1 MNQLP
6 LTTRSL
12 GSTGLRL
19 TEIAFGAASIGNLY
33 RAATDDEASDAV
45 ERAYERG
52 IRYFDTAPHYGLG
65 LSERR
70 LGRALAGY
78 PRHEYVISTKVGRLL
93 TPNPQPTPR
102 DTDGFDV
109 PGDLLRVWDFSRDG
123 VRRSLDDSL
132 LRLGTDHVEIV
143 YAHDPDQFRA
153 GAARDA
159 LEALAELRAQGVVRA
174 IGVGTNSVDEL
185 SDLFRDGLLDV
196 AMLAGRYTLLENG
209 GLRTVLEPALAAGA
223 GIVVVGVY
231 NTGLL
236 STAWP
241 ASDARYD
248 YGQAPPDLIARA
260 RQLAVVCERHGTT
273 LPEAAIAFA
282 LLHPAVSSVA
292 IGMRSAEQ
300 VDSNV
305 GRYEHAV
312 PNELWADLVDA
323 QLIEPAAAGLG

>member
-1 MNQLP
+1 VTQLP
-6 LTTRSL
+6 TRRL
-12 GSTGLRL
+12 GSTSLRL
-19 TEIAFGAASIGNLY
+19 TEIAFGAASLGNLY
-33 RAATDDEASDAV
+33 RATTDEEASGAV

-78 PRHEYVISTKVGRLL
+78 PRDDYLLSTKVGRLL
-93 TPNPQPTPR
+93 APNPNPTPR

-109 PGDLLRVWDFSRDG
+109 PGDLRRIWDFSRDG

-143 YAHDPDQFRA
+143 YAHDPDQFRE
-153 GAARDA
+153 GAAREA

-174 IGVGTNSVDEL
+174 IGVGTNAVDEL
-185 SDLFRDGLLDV
+185 PELFRDGLLDV
-196 AMLAGRYTLLENG
+196 AMLAGRYTLLEQG
-209 GLRTVLEPALAAGA
+209 GLRSALDPARAAGA

-236 STAWP
+236 SAAWP
-241 ASDARYD
+241 ASDAKYD

-260 RQLAVVCERHGTT
+260 RELAIVCERHGTT

-300 VDSNV
+300 VESNV
-305 GRYEHAV
+305 GRYQHAV
-312 PNELWADLVDA
+312 PTEMWAELVDS
-323 QLIEPAAAGLG
+323 QLIEPSTARFG